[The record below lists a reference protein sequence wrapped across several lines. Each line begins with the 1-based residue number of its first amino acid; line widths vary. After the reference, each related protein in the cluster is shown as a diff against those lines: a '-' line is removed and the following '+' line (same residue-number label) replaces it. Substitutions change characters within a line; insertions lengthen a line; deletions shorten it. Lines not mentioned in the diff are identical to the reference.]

1 MKFLSALKIFVHS
14 TCPKVYE
21 PLERYYTKKHDKNK
35 GQRFQKNALEVFP
48 QFVEAMNDAE
58 VTFWPTFGTLL
69 GCIRD
74 KGLIPHDNDMDI
86 AILGTTDFDRMNQSL
101 TQRGF
106 ILSRM
111 VTLFSKNGNQEK
123 GYVAT
128 YMKDDVGIDLFAT
141 FLKDDGNIV
150 MNEFLDSKVGDGFR
164 LWTICRAITIPFEGL
179 MDYNF
184 LGCKVK
190 VPTNYDAYLTAL
202 YGNYMVPDPNWKR
215 EMSPAASIMEGC
227 IGVRFDK

>member
-14 TCPKVYE
+14 TCPSIYE
-21 PLERYYTKKHDKNK
+21 PLERAYTRKHDKDK
-35 GQRFQKNALEVFP
+35 GQRFQKNALVVFP
-48 QFVEAMNDAE
+48 QFVQAMAEAE

-74 KGLIPHDNDMDI
+74 KGLIPHDNDMDM
-86 AILGTTDFDRMNQSL
+86 AIPVTTDFDRMHESL
-101 TQRGF
+101 TRHGF
-106 ILSRM
+106 RLSRM
-111 VTLFSKNGNQEK
+111 LTLYSRNGANEK

-128 YMKDDVGIDLFAT
+128 YMKDEVGIDLFAT
-141 FLKDDGNIV
+141 TQKDNGTIV
-150 MNEFLDSKVGDGFR
+150 MNEFLDSRVGDGFR

-179 MDYNF
+179 MDYDF

-190 VPTNYDAYLTAL
+190 VPTNYHTYLTAL
-202 YGNYMVPDPNWKR
+202 YGNYMVPDPNWRR

-227 IGVRFDK
+227 IGIRIDR